1 MKYTRIKGPIQM
13 AGKYSKTPSQRQI
26 LTTWAGIKLQAADA
40 CSFKPFSTG
49 ATDNKAFWAAI
60 PEHHKRLRKT
70 DGARQISSQA
80 RAVFAHAFLT
90 GDNDT
95 PMMAALT
102 TGLFLCLTAPDD
114 AKAREAVELCEGIAV
129 GLSPEQIEHCK
140 AEAEQMC
147 DEREEH
153 ARSTAERGIKT
164 KYTLKEIA
172 KHRDTYTDGN
182 GEEAANYNLP
192 GGWQIPCILG
202 KITPG
207 EWTAVSRDRDDGLI
221 VTVTK

>member
-1 MKYTRIKGPIQM
+1 MKYRRIKSPAQM
-13 AGKYSKTPSQRQI
+13 GGKYSKSPSQRQI
-26 LTTWAGIKLQAADA
+26 LTTWASIKLQTADA

-60 PEHHKRLRKT
+60 PEHHKRFRKT
-70 DGARQISSQA
+70 DGVRQISSQA

-95 PMMAALT
+95 PVMAALT

-114 AKAREAVELCEGIAV
+114 AKAQEA
-129 GLSPEQIEHCK
+129 
-140 AEAEQMC
+140 AEMC
-147 DEREEH
+147 DERYEQ
-153 ARSTAERGIKT
+153 ARSTTARGVKT

-207 EWTAVSRDRDDGLI
+207 KWTAVSRDRDDELI